1 MPPMT
6 PTLDFLFGPF
16 IDFAFMRQALV
27 ACLALSLG
35 SGPVGVFLILRRMS
49 LVGDAMS
56 HAVLPGAAIGF
67 VIAGLSLV
75 AMGIG
80 GLIAG
85 LLVALL
91 SGLISRYTALR
102 EDASF
107 AAFYLMSLALGVL
120 IVSTHGS
127 NVDLI
132 HVLFGTILAVDRTA
146 LVAIATVTSLTILCF
161 AVIYRPLVMECFD
174 PGFLRATGRW
184 GGICHGVFLVML
196 VANLVTGFQ
205 ALGTLMSVGLMMLPA
220 AAAKVWARDVWSL
233 MLSAAAIAFTS
244 AYCGLLISYHAGI
257 ASGPAIILVAGGA
270 YVLSLLFGRADS
282 LRSRYLRSSHLTA

>member
-1 MPPMT
+1 MT
-6 PTLDFLFGPF
+6 HLRDFLFGPF

-27 ACLALSLG
+27 ACLALALG
-35 SGPVGVFLILRRMS
+35 AGPVGVFLILRRMS

-132 HVLFGTILAVDRTA
+132 HVLFGTILAVDKAA
-146 LVAIATVTSLTILCF
+146 LIVIATVTSLTILCF

-174 PGFLRATGRW
+174 PGFLRAAGRW
-184 GGICHGVFLVML
+184 GAICHGIFLVML

-220 AAAKVWARDVWSL
+220 AAAKFWARDVWSL
-233 MLSAAAIAFTS
+233 MLTAAAIALAS

-257 ASGPAIILVAGGA
+257 ASGPAIILVAGGT
-270 YVLSLLFGRADS
+270 YLVSLLFGRADS
-282 LRSRYLRSSHLTA
+282 LRSRYLRSAHLTA